1 MQLLPAIDI
10 LEGKVVRL
18 AKGDYNAVT
27 VYNDSPIDQAKAF
40 EEMGAEWIHVV
51 DLDGARS
58 GNPSNL
64 PLIEDIL
71 AKTMLKVEMGGGIR
85 TMGTLQRIWDAGV
98 NRVVLG
104 TSLIS
109 NLDFTRK
116 AIAKFP
122 TMLTAGV
129 DARNGEVSV
138 DGWMGGSGVA
148 AETLIAQMRDLGFQH
163 LVYTD
168 ISKDGMQTGLDV
180 DTYVHLAQV
189 FGHPVIASGG
199 VASIA
204 DIERLAPVA
213 GNIEG
218 VIAGRAVYEGTLDVP
233 LALTLCHNATMKAQ
247 MNGMTHCSKN
257 CEGNHAH

>member
-10 LEGKVVRL
+10 LEGKAVRL

-85 TMGTLQRIWDAGV
+85 TMDTLQRIWDAGV

-109 NLDFTRK
+109 NLDFTRE

-122 TMLTAGV
+122 TMLL
-129 DARNGEVSV
+129 S
-138 DGWMGGSGVA
+138 
-148 AETLIAQMRDLGFQH
+148 LIH
-163 LVYTD
+163 
-168 ISKDGMQTGLDV
+168 I
-180 DTYVHLAQV
+180 
-189 FGHPVIASGG
+189 
-199 VASIA
+199 
-204 DIERLAPVA
+204 
-213 GNIEG
+213 
-218 VIAGRAVYEGTLDVP
+218 
-233 LALTLCHNATMKAQ
+233 
-247 MNGMTHCSKN
+247 
-257 CEGNHAH
+257 

>member
-10 LEGKVVRL
+10 LEGKAVRL

-27 VYNDSPIDQAKAF
+27 VYNDSPIDQA
-40 EEMGAEWIHVV
+40 MGAEWIHVV

-85 TMGTLQRIWDAGV
+85 TMDTLQRIWDAGV

-109 NLDFTRK
+109 NLDFTRE

-138 DGWMGGSGVA
+138 DGWKRRGCRNA
-148 AETLIAQMRDLGFQH
+148 HRPNARPRI
-163 LVYTD
+163 
-168 ISKDGMQTGLDV
+168 
-180 DTYVHLAQV
+180 
-189 FGHPVIASGG
+189 PASGLY
-199 VASIA
+199 
-204 DIERLAPVA
+204 R
-213 GNIEG
+213 
-218 VIAGRAVYEGTLDVP
+218 Y
-233 LALTLCHNATMKAQ
+233 Q
-247 MNGMTHCSKN
+247 
-257 CEGNHAH
+257 

>member
-18 AKGDYNAVT
+18 AKADYNAVP

-85 TMGTLQRIWDAGV
+85 TMDTLQRIWDAGV

-109 NLDFTRK
+109 NLDFTRE

-138 DGWMGGSGVA
+138 DGWMRRGCRNA
-148 AETLIAQMRDLGFQH
+148 YRPNARHRI
-163 LVYTD
+163 
-168 ISKDGMQTGLDV
+168 
-180 DTYVHLAQV
+180 
-189 FGHPVIASGG
+189 PASGLY
-199 VASIA
+199 
-204 DIERLAPVA
+204 R
-213 GNIEG
+213 
-218 VIAGRAVYEGTLDVP
+218 Y
-233 LALTLCHNATMKAQ
+233 Q
-247 MNGMTHCSKN
+247 
-257 CEGNHAH
+257 